1 MLVRQTK
8 NTFIRFIGEM
18 GYITN
23 QMTRHD
29 RTYNETGADFLKEIS
44 RQPQEVDDIIVRLR
58 KVYNDSVS
66 TEELR
71 ADFIEFIKDLD
82 EHLFLVVGETPEEL
96 DEKDL
101 NFSYSMEN
109 PKTLVYD
116 YTQETKQKVDVCT
129 QDYMLE
135 ATQREPHL
143 NGLQFELTSRC
154 NERCIHCYIPNPKKN
169 AGGDMPIEKV
179 KSLIDE
185 FAEMG
190 GLHVTLSGGEVFLHR
205 DIISI
210 MQYCRE
216 KDMQISIL
224 SNLIAL
230 KDEQIPAIKEA
241 NVSIVQTSLYSM
253 DPDTHDLITT
263 VKGSQVKT
271 KAAIEKL
278 VAADIPVQISCPV
291 MKANYLGYADV
302 LKYAQEL
309 RCKAQTDYIMMA
321 QSDLDTSNLANRLS
335 LDETEV
341 LLKDIMQWD
350 KDYKEDTL
358 RHPPLSEEIAFDLER
373 FAKQPLCGAGIN
385 DCCITENGDVYPC
398 AGWQG
403 MVCGNVY
410 KQSLKDIWENSPQ
423 MKQIRAITQ
432 GDFPKCLKC
441 NARDY
446 CAMCLVRNYNES
458 GGDMFKINKH
468 FCDVAFIN
476 KKVVEEYAASNA
488 ENYAMYYEWLIC
500 DIYHCGRYGVAAA
513 DADIYRRL
521 VSCYFK
527 LVQSQNDIHR
537 NREHECKKEYNEIL
551 EEMNLHL
558 KYSIDSI
565 ICGKQENYDKLKIL
579 KQDFP
584 LPNIIA
590 INYMIDS
597 LRQILKDEKQ

>member
-44 RQPQEVDDIIVRLR
+44 RQPQEVDDIIARLR

-96 DEKDL
+96 DKKDL
-101 NFSYSMEN
+101 DFSYSMEN
-109 PKTLVYD
+109 PKTLVD
-116 YTQETKQKVDVCT
+116 NFTQETKQKVGECT
-129 QDYMLE
+129 QDFMLE
-135 ATQREPHL
+135 ATQRKPRL
-143 NGLQFELTSRC
+143 IGLQFELTSRC

-169 AGGDMPIEKV
+169 TGGDMPIEKV

-185 FAEMG
+185 FADMG
-190 GLHVTLSGGEVFLHR
+190 GLHVTLSGGEVFLHK
-205 DIISI
+205 DIIPI
-210 MQYCRE
+210 IQYCRD
-216 KDMQISIL
+216 KDLMISIL

-230 KDEQIPAIKEA
+230 KDEQIPIIKEV
-241 NVSIVQTSLYSM
+241 NVSLIQTSLYSM
-253 DPDTHDLITT
+253 DPDIHDFITT

-291 MKANYLGYADV
+291 MKANYQGYADV
-302 LKYAQEL
+302 LQYAQSL

-335 LDETEV
+335 LEETEK
-341 LLKDIMQWD
+341 LLKDIMKWD
-350 KDYKEDTL
+350 KNYKEETL
-358 RHPPLSEEIAFDLER
+358 KHSPLSEEIAFDPER

-385 DCCITENGDVYPC
+385 DCCITENGDLYPC
-398 AGWQG
+398 AGWQAL
-403 MVCGNVY
+403 VCGNVF
-410 KQSLKDIWENSPQ
+410 QQRLKDIWEHSLQLN
-423 MKQIRAITQ
+423 QIRAITR
-432 GDFPKCLKC
+432 GDFPKCIDCEAK
-441 NARDY
+441 NF

-468 FCDVAFIN
+468 FCDVAFLN
-476 KKVVEEYAASNA
+476 QKVV
-488 ENYAMYYEWLIC
+488 
-500 DIYHCGRYGVAAA
+500 
-513 DADIYRRL
+513 
-521 VSCYFK
+521 
-527 LVQSQNDIHR
+527 
-537 NREHECKKEYNEIL
+537 KEYYA
-551 EEMNLHL
+551 
-558 KYSIDSI
+558 K
-565 ICGKQENYDKLKIL
+565 
-579 KQDFP
+579 
-584 LPNIIA
+584 
-590 INYMIDS
+590 
-597 LRQILKDEKQ
+597 